1 MPFIWHDAHASNL
14 FLMVVF
20 YVIVGFYLF
29 PLLLRGSVEELAE
42 SLCQNVCGYFATFL
56 PLMDDIFFPTVLI
69 TVYAVMASTMV
80 VMAGGVQL
88 TAGVYALLS
97 KLSISAAALYFEW
110 G

>member
-1 MPFIWHDAHASNL
+1 
-14 FLMVVF
+14 MVIF

-42 SLCQNVCGYFATFL
+42 SLWQNVCGYFCVYL

-80 VMAGGVQL
+80 VVAGGVQL
-88 TAGVYALLS
+88 TAGVYTLLS